1 MFPTDA
7 LQKPATNSRRGALR
21 KTAFVLLRLAFGV
34 GILVYLAKSG
44 QINLSSLT
52 RIFSVWPITVAA
64 VAFLTLDIFMMSVR
78 ASLLFR
84 NARLTLSL
92 GNSIQLNLIGFLFST
107 FLPGAAGGDLA
118 KLVYATR
125 ENHGRRAEVAT
136 VLVLDRLVGL
146 FSLIL
151 LPLLFAPFFLD
162 LLRSVSVLRRLLYL
176 DALLA
181 ALMIVGT
188 SLLMFV
194 LPARSWVASLLGR
207 WPGVKSLALRVLDAM
222 AVHGKAQGALF
233 FAFLLSLL
241 ANLALVAVTALALY
255 VVNPS
260 SFSMRLA
267 LVAPIGHLLNSLP
280 LTPGG
285 IGVGETAFNA
295 LFELTGIKGG
305 AEALLCVRVWNVL
318 VGLSGLLV
326 YLFGLGR
333 IVHPYEENSREQ
345 EPVVS
350 LQNRQIDLNS
360 AFVDSP
366 DRT

>member
-1 MFPTDA
+1 MSATDA
-7 LQKPATNSRRGALR
+7 LPKPVVNSRRDALR
-21 KTAFVLLRLAFGV
+21 KTAFLLLRLAIGL

-52 RIFSVWPITVAA
+52 RLFAVWPITVAA
-64 VAFLTLDIFMMSVR
+64 VGFLLLDILMMSIR

-84 NARLTLSL
+84 NARLTLTL

-107 FLPGAAGGDLA
+107 FLPGAAGGDIA

-136 VLVLDRLVGL
+136 VMILDRLVGL
-146 FSLIL
+146 FSLVL
-151 LPLLFAPFFLD
+151 LPVLFAPFFLD
-162 LLRSVSVLRRLLYL
+162 LLRSVPVLRRLLYL

-181 ALMIVGT
+181 VLMIVAAA
-188 SLLMFV
+188 LFMFF
-194 LPARSWVASLLGR
+194 LPARSWVSSLLGR
-207 WPGVKSLALRVLDAM
+207 WPRVKNLALRIFDAM
-222 AVHGKAQGALF
+222 TVHGKAQATLLFAL
-233 FAFLLSLL
+233 LLSVL
-241 ANLALVAVTALALY
+241 ANLALIAVTALALY
-255 VVNPS
+255 VVNPV

-267 LVAPIGHLLNSLP
+267 LVAPIGHLVNSLP

-295 LFELTGIKGG
+295 LFALTGIAGG

-333 IVHPYEENSREQ
+333 IVHPYEEESAEGQ
-345 EPVVS
+345 SAVS
-350 LQNRQIDLNS
+350 LQNAN
-360 AFVDSP
+360 
-366 DRT
+366 